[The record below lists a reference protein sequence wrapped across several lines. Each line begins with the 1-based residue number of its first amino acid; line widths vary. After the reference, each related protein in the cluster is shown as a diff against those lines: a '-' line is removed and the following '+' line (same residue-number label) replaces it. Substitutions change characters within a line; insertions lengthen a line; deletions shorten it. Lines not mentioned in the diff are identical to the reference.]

1 MATTPPR
8 IVVIEDSH
16 ADIRLFRYALDETG
30 EEYTLEVLTDGE
42 AALMFV
48 RDRAAISDPCVI
60 LLDLHLPK
68 YDGIVILSAIRK
80 NPKLDHVKVVVM
92 TTVAS
97 PQEESA
103 IHTLGCRLY
112 REKPRDIDDLKLL
125 AQEIMRIC
133 HEHPLTSSAAYD

>member
-1 MATTPPR
+1 MTTTPPR